1 MDDGSLLQ
9 TWQGLEWR
17 CTHERSF
24 DHLGC
29 RAPRSIEA
37 ASGRESTV
45 GPKLGL
51 WATSEVEFPV
61 VPSALSRTPPA
72 RSVADALGA

>member
-1 MDDGSLLQ
+1 
-9 TWQGLEWR
+9 R
-17 CTHERSF
+17 R
-24 DHLGC
+24 
-29 RAPRSIEA
+29 IEA

-72 RSVADALGA
+72 RSVSDALGA